1 MIIGFSDPYCMLGIQ
16 PGCCSGNRGS
26 TDQSLT
32 PQQLIQ
38 PPSDM
43 TGSNEELTSSSS
55 PSSSSSNDQRRDSL
69 VAMMPIERLK
79 KHSSFRLSFKRKDP
93 SVVTSNVVISA
104 GGNTNQI
111 GASNRSSLSTASSNT
126 IIGSNSSNSSNSSS
140 NSCIIHGREQR
151 DSLHAAL
158 PAKFIRATSVKGATL
173 NPKWNEKFRL

>member
-1 MIIGFSDPYCMLGIQ
+1 
-16 PGCCSGNRGS
+16 
-26 TDQSLT
+26 
-32 PQQLIQ
+32 
-38 PPSDM
+38 M
-43 TGSNEELTSSSS
+43 TGSNEELT
-55 PSSSSSNDQRRDSL
+55 SSSSSNDQRRDSL

-93 SVVTSNVVISA
+93 GVVTSSVVVSA

-111 GASNRSSLSTASSNT
+111 GASNRSSLTPASSNT
-126 IIGSNSSNSSNSSS
+126 ISVIGSNSSNNSNSSSS
-140 NSCIIHGREQR
+140 NSCTIHGREQR

>member
-1 MIIGFSDPYCMLGIQ
+1 MLGIQ

-26 TDQSLT
+26 ADQSPT

-38 PPSDM
+38 PPPDT

-55 PSSSSSNDQRRDSL
+55 PSSSNDQRRDSL

-93 SVVTSNVVISA
+93 GVVTSNVVISA
-104 GGNTNQI
+104 GGNANQI
-111 GASNRSSLSTASSNT
+111 GPSNRSSLTASSNT
-126 IIGSNSSNSSNSSS
+126 ISVVGSNSSNNSNSLS

>member
-1 MIIGFSDPYCMLGIQ
+1 MITGFSDPYCMLGIQ

-26 TDQSLT
+26 ADQS

-38 PPSDM
+38 PPPDV
-43 TGSNEELTSSSS
+43 TGSNEELTSSL
-55 PSSSSSNDQRRDSL
+55 PSSSSNDQRRDSL

-93 SVVTSNVVISA
+93 GVVTSNVVISA
-104 GGNTNQI
+104 GGNANQI
-111 GASNRSSLSTASSNT
+111 GPSNRSSLTNASSNT
-126 IIGSNSSNSSNSSS
+126 ISVIGSNSSNNSNSSS

>member
-1 MIIGFSDPYCMLGIQ
+1 MVIIGFSDPYCMLGIQ
-16 PGCCSGNRGS
+16 PGCCSGNKGAV
-26 TDQSLT
+26 DQSST

-38 PPSDM
+38 PPLDM
-43 TGSNEELTSSSS
+43 TGSNEELT
-55 PSSSSSNDQRRDSL
+55 SSSSSNDQRRDSL

-93 SVVTSNVVISA
+93 GVVTSSVVVSA

-111 GASNRSSLSTASSNT
+111 GASNRSSLTPASSNT
-126 IIGSNSSNSSNSSS
+126 ISVIGSNSSNNSNSSSS
-140 NSCIIHGREQR
+140 NSCTIHGREQR